1 MKIKVAF
8 LDRDGIINKKSNTG
22 DYILHWDDF
31 VFTEFIYDFLKYL
44 VSKGY
49 KLIIITNQRCVS
61 LGLISLNAL
70 EEIHS
75 RMIYSFL
82 QSSIEITAIYVCPH
96 GLDVCSCRKPKPGL
110 VYRAQEEFD
119 IDLNASILIGDSLN
133 EVVLGELL
141 GIKTFYIGDDLG
153 DYTNSF
159 TSINSLKEFLK
170 NNDGEF

>member
-8 LDRDGIINKKSNTG
+8 LDRDGIINTNPNTG

-31 VFTEFIYDFLKYL
+31 VFTEFIYDFLEYL

-61 LGLISLNAL
+61 LGLIAISAL

-75 RMIYSFL
+75 RMIYSL
-82 QSSIEITAIYVCPH
+82 KQRSIEITAIYVCPH
-96 GLDVCSCRKPKPGL
+96 GIDVCSCRKPKPGL
-110 VYRAQEEFD
+110 VYNAQEEFD

-133 EVVLGELL
+133 EVVLGEFL
-141 GIKTFYIGDDLG
+141 GIKTFYIGDDL
-153 DYTNSF
+153 DNYTNSF
-159 TSINSLKEFLK
+159 TSIKSLMEFMK
-170 NNDGEF
+170 KSDGGF